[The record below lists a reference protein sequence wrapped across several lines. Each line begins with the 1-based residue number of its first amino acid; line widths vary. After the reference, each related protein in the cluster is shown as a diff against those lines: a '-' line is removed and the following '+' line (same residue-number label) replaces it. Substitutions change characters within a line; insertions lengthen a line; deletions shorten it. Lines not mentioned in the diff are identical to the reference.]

1 MWLLVSKVLGYL
13 FSPLPFS
20 VLLIVSGVMFGGF
33 GLGKT
38 SRFFKV
44 SGFLLLLVCSM
55 PIVERALKSGLQDQY
70 PPVEISESP
79 SASMIVVLGGAIA
92 MPSPPRLE
100 VELHESS
107 DRVLHAFRLY
117 QAGKA
122 PVIFLSAGNLFS
134 DPETKSEA
142 FHISTL
148 LQEWGIPR
156 EAIVSEGDSRTT
168 YENALQTQK
177 FLQARSVSD
186 APVLLVTS
194 ASHMPRAMAVFK
206 KSGINV
212 IASTTDVSAG
222 PGILTGIFDFLPSV
236 GALKGVTSAW
246 HEYLGTW
253 VYRSRGWL

>member
-1 MWLLVSKVLGYL
+1 MWLVVSKVLGYL
-13 FSPLPFS
+13 LSPLPFS
-20 VLLIVSGVMFGGF
+20 VMLIVGGTLFSGL

-38 SRFFKV
+38 GRFFKV
-44 SGFLLLLVCSM
+44 SGFLLLFVSSM
-55 PIVERALKSGLQDQY
+55 PVVERSLKSGLQDQY
-70 PPVEISESP
+70 PPVEILESP
-79 SASMIVVLGGAIA
+79 VASMIVVLGGTIA

-134 DPETKSEA
+134 EPKMKSEA
-142 FHISTL
+142 FYISSL
-148 LQEWGIPR
+148 LQEWGVPP

-168 YENALQTQK
+168 HENALQTLR
-177 FLQARSVSD
+177 FLEARSIVD
-186 APVLLVTS
+186 TPVLLVTS
-194 ASHMPRAMAVFK
+194 ASHMPRAMAVFRQ
-206 KSGINV
+206 SGINA

-222 PGILTGIFDFLPSV
+222 PGVLTGIFDFLPSV

-253 VYRSRGWL
+253 VYRARGWL